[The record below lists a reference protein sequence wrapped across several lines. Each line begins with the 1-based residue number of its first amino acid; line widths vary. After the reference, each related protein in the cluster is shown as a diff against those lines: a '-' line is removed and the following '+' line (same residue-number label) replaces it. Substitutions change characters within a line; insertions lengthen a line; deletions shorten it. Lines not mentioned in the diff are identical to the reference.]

1 MYIGTLNL
9 TNYRNYLR
17 ETFDF
22 CEGIN
27 VVSGNNAQG
36 KTNAAEALFYLCTG
50 WSPRVTRD
58 KQVINEKAQ
67 TARIEASAYSSL
79 GKVSVS
85 VDFSLA
91 ESKKICVNGVPVQKT
106 GELLGNVNSVMF
118 DPQQLKL
125 VQESPEDRRRFM
137 DLALSQTDRK
147 YFYALQKY
155 RKILQQRN
163 GLLKTPDKELVLS
176 TLPVWDEQL
185 SAAAAEI
192 IFARNAFLEELKPVC
207 EKAHSDIT
215 GGQEKLEVFSESKF
229 FGKKEEIKA
238 ALKDK
243 FLEDMEKDI
252 ELGYTSVGPHR
263 DDIKIKINGSD
274 ARIFGSQGQQR
285 TAALSLKLGEL
296 GVFKNRF
303 GEYPVLI
310 LDDATSE
317 LDKARKQRL
326 LNMLDG
332 VQTIITCTD
341 AEVLPSADKH
351 FIVKNGKIVE
361 KY

>member
-1 MYIGTLNL
+1 MYIGKLIL
-9 TNYRNYLR
+9 SNYRNYVR
-17 ETFDF
+17 ETFEF
-22 CEGIN
+22 SEGLN
-27 VVSGNNAQG
+27 VISGNNAQG

-58 KQVINEKAQ
+58 RQVINSQADKAH
-67 TARIEASAYSSL
+67 IEAEAVSSL
-79 GKVSVS
+79 GKVRVS
-85 VDFSLA
+85 VDFSVS
-91 ESKKICVNGVPVQKT
+91 EGKKICVNGVPVQKT

-163 GLLKTPDKELVLS
+163 GLLKAPDKELALS

-185 SAAAAEI
+185 AAVAAEI
-192 IFARNAFLEELKPVC
+192 VYARNAFLEELKPLC
-207 EKAHSDIT
+207 NKAHSDIT
-215 GGQEKLEVFSESKF
+215 GGEENLEVFSESKF
-229 FGKKEEIKA
+229 VGDREEIKA
-238 ALKDK
+238 ALRERY
-243 FLEDMEKDI
+243 FSDMEKDV

-263 DDIKIKINGSD
+263 DDIKIKINGYD
-274 ARIFGSQGQQR
+274 ARIYCSQGQQR
-285 TAALSLKLGEL
+285 TAALSLKIGEL
-296 GVFKNRF
+296 GVFKKRF

-317 LDKARKQRL
+317 LDKARKSRL
-326 LNMLDG
+326 LAMLDG
-332 VQTIITCTD
+332 VQTIVTCTD
-341 AEVLPSADKH
+341 AEELPYADKR
-351 FIVKNGKIVE
+351 FVVRNGSLITG
-361 KY
+361 